1 MFFPPAGGKNG
12 GTRMKAFYEQ
22 REETLF
28 IGEMTHYPF
37 PAHVH
42 EVAEIVAVTA
52 GRVRLGID
60 GTVYDLRTGDI
71 AVIFPLTAHSY
82 EEVSPD
88 AEGLAAIFLPD
99 MIPEYTGTFRG
110 LMPENPVLRASGTGP
125 DTARA
130 VRRMRELNMEE
141 DLPLCVAYLH
151 VLLAGT
157 LHRLSYRPVYDYSEF
172 GLGYRIVHYMSEHAC
187 EDITLESAAHAL
199 GISASHLSHF
209 FADRMKMSFR
219 RYINAIRIDK
229 ARLMMRNPALTLSM
243 VCDACGYNSMRTFR
257 RAFLREMG
265 CVPSEHLA
273 ALRGRIAGEGAE
285 GAEGAAAN
293 GREER
298 PRGPV

>member
-1 MFFPPAGGKNG
+1 MN
-12 GTRMKAFYEQ
+12 TFYEK

-42 EVAEIVAVTA
+42 EVAEIVAVTS

-99 MIPEYTGTFRG
+99 IIPEYTGTFRG
-110 LMPENPVLRASGTGP
+110 LVPETPVLRASGIAA

-130 VRRMRELNMEE
+130 VRRMRELNMED

-157 LHRLSYRPVYDYSEF
+157 LHRLSYRPVYDYSEY

-187 EDITLESAAHAL
+187 EDLTLESAAHAL
-199 GISASHLSHF
+199 GISASHRSHF
-209 FADRMKMSFR
+209 FADRIKISFR
-219 RYINAIRIDK
+219 RCINAIRIDK
-229 ARLMMRNPALTLSM
+229 ARLMMRNPALTLNM

-257 RAFLREMG
+257 RAFIQEIGCPPSDHRELLRARITG
-265 CVPSEHLA
+265 EHA
-273 ALRGRIAGEGAE
+273 V
-285 GAEGAAAN
+285 GAA
-293 GREER
+293 EDQ
-298 PRGPV
+298 